1 MGFVFALRVFLSKQL
16 CTLIGGVLPILA
28 SAKAAVQVSTRCCPC
43 GPWHVI
49 IGPDTVTI
57 LGVQE
62 DVEGFEQWTTYWI
75 VVTILSVLQLVTDVV
90 FAPWFPFYYE
100 LKVLL

>member
-1 MGFVFALRVFLSKQL
+1 MYL
-16 CTLIGGVLPILA
+16 
-28 SAKAAVQVSTRCCPC
+28 
-43 GPWHVI
+43 
-49 IGPDTVTI
+49 
-57 LGVQE
+57 QE